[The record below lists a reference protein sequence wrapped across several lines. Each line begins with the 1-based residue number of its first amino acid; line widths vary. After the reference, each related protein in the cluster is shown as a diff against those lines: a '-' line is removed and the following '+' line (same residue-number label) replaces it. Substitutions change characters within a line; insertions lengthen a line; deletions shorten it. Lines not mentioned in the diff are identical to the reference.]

1 MDATLREDRMQRI
14 YRAHS
19 RALMNEL
26 LGWTCGDWQAAE
38 DLLQETMMRAW
49 RNLETLNP
57 DPLVLRP
64 WLRTVARRAAI
75 DRYRF
80 RSARPQET
88 ELDALERYGEPREPF
103 EEQLLEQQAV
113 WELLRGLSEAHR
125 SVLCH
130 VYLLDQTVP
139 QAAMD
144 LGVPV
149 GTVKSRLHHALH
161 MVRAAA
167 KAETD
172 GAAGRDQA
180 AKTPVYA

>member
-1 MDATLREDRMQRI
+1 MNVIAREDRMQQI
-14 YRAHS
+14 YLAHS

-26 LGWTCGDWQAAE
+26 LGWTGGDWQAAE

-49 RNLETLNP
+49 RNLDTLNT

-88 ELDALERYGEPREPF
+88 ELDALERYGEPDEPF
-103 EEQLLEQQAV
+103 EEQLLERQTV
-113 WELLRGLSEAHR
+113 RELLGGLSEAHR
-125 SVLCH
+125 SALVH

-139 QAAMD
+139 QAASS

-149 GTVKSRLHHALH
+149 GTVKSRIHHALH
-161 MVRAAA
+161 MVRASA
-167 KAETD
+167 KANGD
-172 GAAGRDQA
+172 AVRDRLA
-180 AKTPVYA
+180 ENPAYA